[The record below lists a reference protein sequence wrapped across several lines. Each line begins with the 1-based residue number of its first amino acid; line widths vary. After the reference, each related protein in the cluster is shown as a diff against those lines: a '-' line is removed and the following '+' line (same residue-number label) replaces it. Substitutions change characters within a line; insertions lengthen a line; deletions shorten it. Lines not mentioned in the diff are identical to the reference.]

1 MPLQGLSAATRR
13 GIFGHIQLLRE
24 RLMQPL
30 GMRPARNFS
39 SAVWMV
45 LAASFGLAGDAT
57 ANDRAVSTGSG
68 APIVIARPS
77 QWNKDCTPNGLP
89 AVKIIQTPA
98 NGNVGIS
105 AGTGTPTS
113 NRLDAERKDCLGKQ
127 MPAAIL
133 TYRPKPDFV
142 GTDTVSFTITYNG
155 TRTVTDTVTI
165 NVLPLHDAERPKQLN
180 TAVAS
185 VDPAN
190 AVTPRMSQPADKTVK
205 AVASTETTRHTEP
218 SALTGNRIA
227 LVIGNS
233 AYKNVP
239 ALTNPARDADT
250 IASSL
255 RAVGFKTVQL
265 RNDLTRENLTDALQ
279 SFAAEADKADWAVVY
294 FAGHGLEVNGTN
306 YLIPVDARLAIDRDV
321 EFEAVPLDRVM
332 SAVSGA
338 KRLRL
343 VLLDACRD
351 NPFANQM
358 RRLVA
363 TRSIG
368 RGLTNVEPEAGTLV
382 VYAAKHGQVAL
393 DGDGGNSPFVTALT
407 KRMNTPGLEV
417 RRLFDHVRDDVLEMT
432 NRAQQPFS
440 YGSLPGSED
449 YYFRAAATAKQP

>member
-1 MPLQGLSAATRR
+1 
-13 GIFGHIQLLRE
+13 
-24 RLMQPL
+24 MQSL
-30 GMRPARNFS
+30 GMRPAPYLL
-39 SAVWMV
+39 SAVWMG
-45 LAASFGLAGDAT
+45 LAASTSLADPAT
-57 ANDRAVSTGSG
+57 KYERTVSAAVGEST
-68 APIVIARPS
+68 VIGRHS
-77 QWNKDCTPNGLP
+77 QWKIKDCSPNGLP
-89 AVKIIQTPA
+89 GLKINKQPA
-98 NGNVGIS
+98 HGAANVVVGINTI
-105 AGTGTPTS
+105 GT
-113 NRLDAERKDCLGKQ
+113 NRIQGQDQCRGKE
-127 MPAAIL
+127 MTGVIL
-133 TYRPKPDFV
+133 NYQPKPEFI
-142 GTDTVSFTITYNG
+142 GTDVVTYTVSMYG
-155 TRTVTDTVTI
+155 TSYTHTVTI
-165 NVLPLHDAERPKQLN
+165 NVLPSEIAASERPKPQLS

-190 AVTPRMSQPADKTVK
+190 AVTPRTAQAASEIANAK
-205 AVASTETTRHTEP
+205 ASRDTTARQTER
-218 SALTGNRIA
+218 SALTGDRIA

-250 IASSL
+250 VASAL
-255 RAVGFKTVQL
+255 RGVGFQTVQL
-265 RNDLTRENLTDALQ
+265 RNDLTREKLTDALHG
-279 SFAAEADKADWAVVY
+279 FAAEADKADWAVVY

-332 SAVSGA
+332 SAVGGA

-351 NPFANQM
+351 NPFVNQM
-358 RRLVA
+358 RRSVA

-407 KRMNTPGLEV
+407 KRMQTPGLEV

>member
-1 MPLQGLSAATRR
+1 
-13 GIFGHIQLLRE
+13 
-24 RLMQPL
+24 MQSL
-30 GMRPARNFS
+30 GMRPAPYLL
-39 SAVWMV
+39 SAVWMGLTASIS
-45 LAASFGLAGDAT
+45 LADPAT
-57 ANDRAVSTGSG
+57 KYERTVSAAVGEST
-68 APIVIARPS
+68 VIGRHS
-77 QWNKDCTPNGLP
+77 QWKIKDCSPNGLP
-89 AVKIIQTPA
+89 GLKINKQPA
-98 NGNVGIS
+98 HGAANIVVGTNTI
-105 AGTGTPTS
+105 GT
-113 NRLDAERKDCLGKQ
+113 NRNQGQDQCRGKE
-127 MPAAIL
+127 MTGVIL
-133 TYRPKPDFV
+133 NYQPKPEFI
-142 GTDTVSFTITYNG
+142 GTDIVTYTVSMYG
-155 TRTVTDTVTI
+155 TSYTHTVTI
-165 NVLPLHDAERPKQLN
+165 NVLPSEIAASERPKPQLN

-190 AVTPRMSQPADKTVK
+190 AVTPRTTQAASEIAK
-205 AVASTETTRHTEP
+205 ATASRDTTAPQTKP
-218 SALTGNRIA
+218 SALTGDRIA

-250 IASSL
+250 IASAL
-255 RAVGFKTVQL
+255 RSAGFQTVQL
-265 RNDLTRENLTDALQ
+265 RNDLTREKLTDALH

-332 SAVSGA
+332 SAVGGA

-351 NPFANQM
+351 NPFVNQM
-358 RRLVA
+358 RRSVA

-407 KRMNTPGLEV
+407 KRMQTPGLEV

>member
-1 MPLQGLSAATRR
+1 
-13 GIFGHIQLLRE
+13 
-24 RLMQPL
+24 MQPL
-30 GMRPARNFS
+30 GTRLARS
-39 SAVWMV
+39 LPSAVCTLLAV
-45 LAASFGLAGDAT
+45 SVGLASTAIAEDRHLSAASGEPTIIG
-57 ANDRAVSTGSG
+57 RHV
-68 APIVIARPS
+68 
-77 QWNKDCTPNGLP
+77 QWKNKDCSPNGMP
-89 AVKIIQTPA
+89 AVKIGRQPEHGAAKLTAGPVTIGA
-98 NGNVGIS
+98 NRNNPGQDQCRGKETTGVILNYLSNPEFVGI
-105 AGTGTPTS
+105 
-113 NRLDAERKDCLGKQ
+113 
-127 MPAAIL
+127 
-133 TYRPKPDFV
+133 
-142 GTDTVSFTITYNG
+142 DTVTY
-155 TRTVTDTVTI
+155 TVTMYGNTYSNTVTI
-165 NVLPLHDAERPKQLN
+165 NVLPSATTGRKKPD
-180 TAVAS
+180 TVVAS
-185 VDPAN
+185 AN
-190 AVTPRMSQPADKTVK
+190 AVTPRTTQPADEVAKATVPTDTDIRD
-205 AVASTETTRHTEP
+205 AIPTA
-218 SALTGNRIA
+218 AGNRIA

-250 IASSL
+250 MASAFRS
-255 RAVGFKTVQL
+255 AGFKTVQL
-265 RNDLTRENLTDALQ
+265 RRDLTREKLTDALQ
-279 SFAAEADKADWAVVY
+279 DFAAEADKADWAVVY

-306 YLIPVDARLAIDRDV
+306 YLIPVDARLAADRDV
-321 EFEAVPLDRVM
+321 EFEAMPLDRVM
-332 SAVSGA
+332 NAVSGA

-358 RRLVA
+358 RRSVA

-407 KRMNTPGLEV
+407 KRMRTPGLEV

>member
-1 MPLQGLSAATRR
+1 
-13 GIFGHIQLLRE
+13 
-24 RLMQPL
+24 MQPL
-30 GMRPARNFS
+30 GMRPARSVS

-45 LAASFGLAGDAT
+45 LAASFGLASPAAAD
-57 ANDRAVSTGSG
+57 DREVSTVSG
-68 APIVIARPS
+68 EPIVIARHV
-77 QWNKDCTPNGLP
+77 QWKTKDCTANGLP
-89 AVKIIQTPA
+89 VVKINRHPA
-98 NGNVGIS
+98 HGAANLTAGPTIIGINRASPGQDQCRGNEI
-105 AGTGTPTS
+105 TGVLL
-113 NRLDAERKDCLGKQ
+113 NYL
-127 MPAAIL
+127 
-133 TYRPKPDFV
+133 PKPEFI
-142 GTDTVSFTITYNG
+142 GTDIVTY
-155 TRTVTDTVTI
+155 TVTLSSGSYTNTVTI
-165 NVLPLHDAERPKQLN
+165 DVLPSATAGRKKAD

-185 VDPAN
+185 VEPPN
-190 AVTPRMSQPADKTVK
+190 AFTPRTTQPAAEASK
-205 AVASTETTRHTEP
+205 AIAAP
-218 SALTGNRIA
+218 SDTATPQTKPTALTGDRIA

-250 IASSL
+250 IASAL
-255 RAVGFKTVQL
+255 RSVGFKTVQL
-265 RNDLTRENLTDALQ
+265 RSDLTREKLTDALQ

-358 RRLVA
+358 RRSVA
-363 TRSIG
+363 TRSVG

-407 KRMNTPGLEV
+407 KRIMTPGLEV

>member
-1 MPLQGLSAATRR
+1 
-13 GIFGHIQLLRE
+13 
-24 RLMQPL
+24 MQPF
-30 GMRPARNFS
+30 GMRLARSLS

-45 LAASFGLAGDAT
+45 LAASFGLAGDA
-57 ANDRAVSTGSG
+57 AALDREVSTVSG
-68 APIVIARPS
+68 EPIVIARHM
-77 QWNKDCTPNGLP
+77 QWKTKDCTANGLP
-89 AVKIIQTPA
+89 VVKINRHPA
-98 NGNVGIS
+98 HGAANLTAGPTIIGINRAS
-105 AGTGTPTS
+105 PGQDQCQGKEITGVLL
-113 NRLDAERKDCLGKQ
+113 NYL
-127 MPAAIL
+127 
-133 TYRPKPDFV
+133 PKPEFV
-142 GTDTVSFTITYNG
+142 GTDIVTYTVTLSSGSYTNTITI
-155 TRTVTDTVTI
+155 D
-165 NVLPLHDAERPKQLN
+165 VLPSATAERKKSD
-180 TAVAS
+180 TAVAL
-185 VDPAN
+185 VDPPDAFI
-190 AVTPRMSQPADKTVK
+190 PRTTQPAGEAAKPAASSDTATPQAKPTV
-205 AVASTETTRHTEP
+205 
-218 SALTGNRIA
+218 LTGDRIA

-265 RNDLTRENLTDALQ
+265 RNDLTREKLTDALQ

-358 RRLVA
+358 RRSVA

-393 DGDGGNSPFVTALT
+393 DGDGSNSPFVTALT

-449 YYFRAAATAKQP
+449 YYFRAAATAKRP

>member
-1 MPLQGLSAATRR
+1 
-13 GIFGHIQLLRE
+13 
-24 RLMQPL
+24 MQ
-30 GMRPARNFS
+30 
-39 SAVWMV
+39 WK
-45 LAASFGLAGDAT
+45 T
-57 ANDRAVSTGSG
+57 
-68 APIVIARPS
+68 
-77 QWNKDCTPNGLP
+77 KDCTSNGLP
-89 AVKIIQTPA
+89 VVKINRHPA
-98 NGNVGIS
+98 HGAANLT
-105 AGTGTPTS
+105 AGMTTIGS
-113 NRLDAERKDCLGKQ
+113 NRATPGQDQCRGKEVTG
-127 MPAAIL
+127 AIL
-133 TYRPKPDFV
+133 NYQPNPEFV
-142 GTDTVSFTITYNG
+142 GTDIVTY
-155 TRTVTDTVTI
+155 TVTLNNGSKYTNTVTI
-165 NVLPLHDAERPKQLN
+165 DVLPPANAGRKKAD

-185 VDPAN
+185 VDPPN
-190 AVTPRMSQPADKTVK
+190 TFIPRTTQPVGEAAK
-205 AVASTETTRHTEP
+205 AAASSDTGP
-218 SALTGNRIA
+218 SIAQPTALTGNRIA

-233 AYKNVP
+233 TYKNVP
-239 ALTNPARDADT
+239 ALSNPTRDADT
-250 IASSL
+250 MAASFRS
-255 RAVGFKTVQL
+255 AGFKTVQL
-265 RNDLTRENLTDALQ
+265 RNDLTREKLTDALQ
-279 SFAAEADKADWAVVY
+279 DFAVEADKADWAVVY

-306 YLIPVDARLAIDRDV
+306 YLFPVDARLAADRDV

-332 SAVSGA
+332 NAVSGA

-358 RRLVA
+358 RRSVA

-407 KRMNTPGLEV
+407 KRMKTPGLEV

>member
-1 MPLQGLSAATRR
+1 M
-13 GIFGHIQLLRE
+13 FGHIQLLRE

-30 GMRPARNFS
+30 GMRPACDFS
-39 SAVWMV
+39 GAWMV
-45 LAASFGLAGDAT
+45 LIATFSLIGDAAADDRTFSAASGEPTIIG
-57 ANDRAVSTGSG
+57 RHV
-68 APIVIARPS
+68 
-77 QWNKDCTPNGLP
+77 QWRSKDCGPNGLP
-89 AVKIIQTPA
+89 GIKVKQQPA
-98 NGNVGIS
+98 HGTTNVTVGANTIGINRTNP
-105 AGTGTPTS
+105 GQDQCRGKEMTGV
-113 NRLDAERKDCLGKQ
+113 
-127 MPAAIL
+127 IL
-133 TYRPKPDFV
+133 NYQPKPGFV
-142 GTDTVSFTITYNG
+142 GTDTVNYTVAFNNGSEVTYK
-155 TRTVTDTVTI
+155 VTI
-165 NVLPLHDAERPKQLN
+165 NVLPSQ
-180 TAVAS
+180 VAS
-185 VDPAN
+185 SEQPKKFDISSATVNPADT
-190 AVTPRMSQPADKTVK
+190 VTPRTTQQTAEIAKAAAPADISKPQAQT
-205 AVASTETTRHTEP
+205 STLTR
-218 SALTGNRIA
+218 NRIA

-265 RNDLTRENLTDALQ
+265 RSDLTRERLTDALH

-306 YLIPVDARLAIDRDV
+306 YLIPVDARLAADRDV

-358 RRLVA
+358 RRSVA

-382 VYAAKHGQVAL
+382 VYAAKHRQVAL

-407 KRMNTPGLEV
+407 KRMSTPGLEV
-417 RRLFDHVRDDVLEMT
+417 RRLFDYVRDDVLEMT

-449 YYFRAAATAKQP
+449 YYFRAAAAAEKP

>member
-1 MPLQGLSAATRR
+1 MY
-13 GIFGHIQLLRE
+13 
-24 RLMQPL
+24 
-30 GMRPARNFS
+30 
-39 SAVWMV
+39 
-45 LAASFGLAGDAT
+45 
-57 ANDRAVSTGSG
+57 
-68 APIVIARPS
+68 
-77 QWNKDCTPNGLP
+77 
-89 AVKIIQTPA
+89 
-98 NGNVGIS
+98 
-105 AGTGTPTS
+105 
-113 NRLDAERKDCLGKQ
+113 GK
-127 MPAAIL
+127 
-133 TYRPKPDFV
+133 TY
-142 GTDTVSFTITYNG
+142 THA
-155 TRTVTDTVTI
+155 VTI
-165 NVLPLHDAERPKQLN
+165 NVLPSEIATSERPKPQLN
-180 TAVAS
+180 TTVAS

-190 AVTPRMSQPADKTVK
+190 TVAPRATQPAGDAAK
-205 AVASTETTRHTEP
+205 AAVSTDTDTP
-218 SALTGNRIA
+218 NAKPIALTGNRIA

-250 IASSL
+250 IASAL
-255 RAVGFKTVQL
+255 RGVGFKTVQL
-265 RNDLTRENLTDALQ
+265 RSDLTREKLTDTLH

-306 YLIPVDARLAIDRDV
+306 YLVPVDARLAIDRDV

-358 RRLVA
+358 RRSVA

-382 VYAAKHGQVAL
+382 VYAAKHGQVAI
-393 DGDGGNSPFVTALT
+393 DGDGDNSPFVAALT
-407 KRMNTPGLEV
+407 KRMQTPGLEV

>member
-1 MPLQGLSAATRR
+1 
-13 GIFGHIQLLRE
+13 
-24 RLMQPL
+24 
-30 GMRPARNFS
+30 
-39 SAVWMV
+39 MV
-45 LAASFGLAGDAT
+45 LAASFGLAGEA
-57 ANDRAVSTGSG
+57 AALDRTVSTASG
-68 APIVIARPS
+68 ESIIIGRYS
-77 QWNKDCTPNGLP
+77 QWLAECAPDGLP
-89 AVKIIQTPA
+89 SIKIEQAPA
-98 NGNVGIS
+98 NGDTSLS
-105 AGTGTPTS
+105 AGTNIPRA
-113 NRLDAERKDCLGKQ
+113 NRVHSERTNCLGKE
-127 MPAAIL
+127 MPAAFL
-133 TYRPKPDFV
+133 TYRPKPDFA
-142 GTDTVSFTITYNG
+142 GTDTVTFTVTTNG
-155 TRTVTDTVTI
+155 GKFTDTVTI
-165 NVLPLHDAERPKQLN
+165 NVLPSH
-180 TAVAS
+180 TVAS
-185 VDPAN
+185 EQLKKFEIAN
-190 AVTPRMSQPADKTVK
+190 AAANPPDTVPRMTQPA
-205 AVASTETTRHTEP
+205 SETLKPTSPQAAAPIAKPVSP
-218 SALTGNRIA
+218 SAGVRIA

-239 ALTNPARDADT
+239 ALTNPTRDADT
-250 IASSL
+250 IASAF
-255 RAVGFKTVQL
+255 RTVGFKTVQL
-265 RNDLTRENLTDALQ
+265 RSDLTREKLTDALQ

-358 RRLVA
+358 RRSVA

-449 YYFRAAATAKQP
+449 YYFRTGATAKQP

>member
-1 MPLQGLSAATRR
+1 MPGVILNYR
-13 GIFGHIQLLRE
+13 
-24 RLMQPL
+24 
-30 GMRPARNFS
+30 
-39 SAVWMV
+39 
-45 LAASFGLAGDAT
+45 
-57 ANDRAVSTGSG
+57 ST
-68 APIVIARPS
+68 
-77 QWNKDCTPNGLP
+77 
-89 AVKIIQTPA
+89 
-98 NGNVGIS
+98 
-105 AGTGTPTS
+105 
-113 NRLDAERKDCLGKQ
+113 
-127 MPAAIL
+127 
-133 TYRPKPDFV
+133 PDFV
-142 GTDTVSFTITYNG
+142 GTDTVTY
-155 TRTVTDTVTI
+155 TVTLYGRDTYSVTTTI
-165 NVLPLHDAERPKQLN
+165 DVLPSDTAGDKKAN
-180 TAVAS
+180 TVVAS
-185 VDPAN
+185 VDPKN
-190 AVTPRMSQPADKTVK
+190 AATPRTTQPASEVVK
-205 AVASTETTRHTEP
+205 AAAPADADFREATPT
-218 SALTGNRIA
+218 ALTGNRIA

-239 ALTNPARDADT
+239 ALANPTRDADT

-265 RNDLTRENLTDALQ
+265 RSDLTRETLTDALQ

-306 YLIPVDARLAIDRDV
+306 YLIPVDARLAVDRDV

-358 RRLVA
+358 RRSVA

-449 YYFRAAATAKQP
+449 YYFRAEATAKRP

>member
-1 MPLQGLSAATRR
+1 
-13 GIFGHIQLLRE
+13 
-24 RLMQPL
+24 MQPL
-30 GMRPARNFS
+30 GTRAACSFS
-39 SAVWMV
+39 SAVWMT
-45 LAASFGLAGDAT
+45 LAASVGLAAPAT
-57 ANDRAVSTGSG
+57 ADDREVSAISG
-68 APIVIARPS
+68 EPTVVGRHM
-77 QWNKDCTPNGLP
+77 QWKSKDCSPNGLP
-89 AVKIIQTPA
+89 AVKINRQPA
-98 NGNVGIS
+98 HGAANLTAGI
-105 AGTGTPTS
+105 ATIGANRTNPAQDQCRGKEMTGV
-113 NRLDAERKDCLGKQ
+113 
-127 MPAAIL
+127 IL
-133 TYRPKPDFV
+133 NYQSKPEFV
-142 GTDTVSFTITYNG
+142 GTDILTY
-155 TRTVTDTVTI
+155 TVTLNGGTSYSNTVTI
-165 NVLPLHDAERPKQLN
+165 DVLPSATAGRKKAD

-185 VDPAN
+185 VDPPN
-190 AVTPRMSQPADKTVK
+190 AFIPRTTQPAAETAK
-205 AVASTETTRHTEP
+205 AIAAPNDIATPQAKPT
-218 SALTGNRIA
+218 ALTDNRIA

-239 ALTNPARDADT
+239 ALANPTRDADT
-250 IASSL
+250 IASAL
-255 RAVGFKTVQL
+255 RAAGFKVVQL
-265 RNDLTRENLTDALQ
+265 RSDLTREKLTDALQ

-321 EFEAVPLDRVM
+321 EFEAVSLDRVM

-358 RRLVA
+358 RRSVA

>member
-1 MPLQGLSAATRR
+1 MTGVILNYLSNPE
-13 GIFGHIQLLRE
+13 F
-24 RLMQPL
+24 
-30 GMRPARNFS
+30 
-39 SAVWMV
+39 
-45 LAASFGLAGDAT
+45 
-57 ANDRAVSTGSG
+57 
-68 APIVIARPS
+68 
-77 QWNKDCTPNGLP
+77 
-89 AVKIIQTPA
+89 
-98 NGNVGIS
+98 VGI
-105 AGTGTPTS
+105 
-113 NRLDAERKDCLGKQ
+113 
-127 MPAAIL
+127 
-133 TYRPKPDFV
+133 
-142 GTDTVSFTITYNG
+142 DTVTY
-155 TRTVTDTVTI
+155 TVTMYGNTYSNTVTI
-165 NVLPLHDAERPKQLN
+165 NVLPSATTGRKKPD
-180 TAVAS
+180 TVVAS
-185 VDPAN
+185 AN
-190 AVTPRMSQPADKTVK
+190 AVTPRTTQPADEVAKATVPTDTDIRD
-205 AVASTETTRHTEP
+205 AIPTA
-218 SALTGNRIA
+218 AGNRIA

-250 IASSL
+250 MASAFRS
-255 RAVGFKTVQL
+255 AGFKTVQL
-265 RNDLTRENLTDALQ
+265 RRDLTREKLTDALQ
-279 SFAAEADKADWAVVY
+279 DFAAEADKADWAVVY

-306 YLIPVDARLAIDRDV
+306 YLIPVDARLAADRDV
-321 EFEAVPLDRVM
+321 EFEAMPLDRVM
-332 SAVSGA
+332 NAVSGA

-358 RRLVA
+358 RRSVA

-407 KRMNTPGLEV
+407 KRMRTPGLEV

>member
-1 MPLQGLSAATRR
+1 
-13 GIFGHIQLLRE
+13 
-24 RLMQPL
+24 MQPL
-30 GMRPARNFS
+30 GMRPTCSFS

-45 LAASFGLAGDAT
+45 LAASFGLAGDAA
-57 ANDRAVSTGSG
+57 ANDRAVSTASG

-89 AVKIIQTPA
+89 AVKIVQTPA

-113 NRLDAERKDCLGKQ
+113 NRLDAGRKDCLGKQ

-165 NVLPLHDAERPKQLN
+165 NVLPLQDTGQSKQLN

-185 VDPAN
+185 ADSAN
-190 AVTPRMSQPADKTVK
+190 AVAARVTQPASEAAKAAASSDTDTPNVK
-205 AVASTETTRHTEP
+205 P

-265 RNDLTRENLTDALQ
+265 RSDLTREKLTDALQ

-358 RRLVA
+358 RRSVA

-449 YYFRAAATAKQP
+449 YYFRAAATAKRP

>member
-1 MPLQGLSAATRR
+1 
-13 GIFGHIQLLRE
+13 
-24 RLMQPL
+24 MQPL

-45 LAASFGLAGDAT
+45 LAASFELASPAT
-57 ANDRAVSTGSG
+57 AADREISTVSGE
-68 APIVIARPS
+68 PIVIARHM
-77 QWNKDCTPNGLP
+77 QWKNKDCTSNGLP
-89 AVKIIQTPA
+89 VVKINRHPA
-98 NGNVGIS
+98 HGAANLS
-105 AGTGTPTS
+105 AGITTIGVNSVTPGQEQCRGKEVTG
-113 NRLDAERKDCLGKQ
+113 
-127 MPAAIL
+127 AIL
-133 TYRPKPDFV
+133 NYQPNPEFV
-142 GTDTVSFTITYNG
+142 GTDIVTY
-155 TRTVTDTVTI
+155 TVTLNNGSKYTNTVTI
-165 NVLPLHDAERPKQLN
+165 DVLPLATAGRKKAD

-185 VDPAN
+185 VEPPNAFIPRTTHPAGEV
-190 AVTPRMSQPADKTVK
+190 AKAIAAPSDTATPQTKPT
-205 AVASTETTRHTEP
+205 
-218 SALTGNRIA
+218 ALTGNRIA

-239 ALTNPARDADT
+239 ALTNPTRDADT
-250 IASSL
+250 IASAF
-255 RAVGFKTVQL
+255 RTVGFKTVQL
-265 RNDLTRENLTDALQ
+265 RSDLTREKLTDALQ

-358 RRLVA
+358 RRSVA

-417 RRLFDHVRDDVLEMT
+417 RRLFDHVRDDVLELT

-449 YYFRAAATAKQP
+449 YYFRAAATAKRP

>member
-1 MPLQGLSAATRR
+1 MGLTAGISLADPATKYERTVSAAV
-13 GIFGHIQLLRE
+13 GE
-24 RLMQPL
+24 
-30 GMRPARNFS
+30 
-39 SAVWMV
+39 
-45 LAASFGLAGDAT
+45 
-57 ANDRAVSTGSG
+57 ST
-68 APIVIARPS
+68 VIGRHS
-77 QWNKDCTPNGLP
+77 QWKMKDCSPNGLP
-89 AVKIIQTPA
+89 GLKINKQPA
-98 NGNVGIS
+98 HGAANIMVGINTI
-105 AGTGTPTS
+105 GT
-113 NRLDAERKDCLGKQ
+113 NRIQGQDQCRGKE
-127 MPAAIL
+127 MTGVIL
-133 TYRPKPDFV
+133 NYQPKPEFI
-142 GTDTVSFTITYNG
+142 GTDIVTYTVSMYG
-155 TRTVTDTVTI
+155 TSYTHTVTI
-165 NVLPLHDAERPKQLN
+165 NVLPSEIAASERPKPPLN

-190 AVTPRMSQPADKTVK
+190 AVTPRTTQPVSEIAE
-205 AVASTETTRHTEP
+205 AAASKDTTTQQAKP
-218 SALTGNRIA
+218 SALAGNRIA

-358 RRLVA
+358 RRSVA

>member
-1 MPLQGLSAATRR
+1 
-13 GIFGHIQLLRE
+13 
-24 RLMQPL
+24 MQSL
-30 GMRPARNFS
+30 GMRPAPYLL
-39 SAVWMV
+39 SAVWMG
-45 LAASFGLAGDAT
+45 LAASTSLADPPTNYERTVSA
-57 ANDRAVSTGSG
+57 AVGEST
-68 APIVIARPS
+68 VIGRHS
-77 QWNKDCTPNGLP
+77 QWKIKDCSPNGLP
-89 AVKIIQTPA
+89 GLKINKQPA
-98 NGNVGIS
+98 HGAANVVVGINTI
-105 AGTGTPTS
+105 GT
-113 NRLDAERKDCLGKQ
+113 NRIQGQDQCRGKE
-127 MPAAIL
+127 MTGVIL
-133 TYRPKPDFV
+133 NYQPKPEFI
-142 GTDTVSFTITYNG
+142 GTDIVTYTVSMYG
-155 TRTVTDTVTI
+155 TSYTHTVTI
-165 NVLPLHDAERPKQLN
+165 NVLPSEIAASERPKPQLN

-190 AVTPRMSQPADKTVK
+190 AVTPRTTQA
-205 AVASTETTRHTEP
+205 ASEIANATASRDTTARQTER
-218 SALTGNRIA
+218 SALTGDRIA

-250 IASSL
+250 IASAL
-255 RAVGFKTVQL
+255 RSAGFQTVQL
-265 RNDLTRENLTDALQ
+265 RNDLTREKLTDALHG
-279 SFAAEADKADWAVVY
+279 FAAEADKADWAVVY

-332 SAVSGA
+332 SAVGGA

-351 NPFANQM
+351 NPFVNQM
-358 RRLVA
+358 RRSVA

-407 KRMNTPGLEV
+407 KRMQTPGLEV

>member
-1 MPLQGLSAATRR
+1 MM
-13 GIFGHIQLLRE
+13 
-24 RLMQPL
+24 MQTL
-30 GMRPARNFS
+30 GMRSAPYLL
-39 SAVWMV
+39 SAVWMG
-45 LAASFGLAGDAT
+45 LAASISLAEPAT
-57 ANDRAVSTGSG
+57 KYERTVSAAVGEPT
-68 APIVIARPS
+68 VIGRHS
-77 QWNKDCTPNGLP
+77 QWKNKDCSPNGLP
-89 AVKIIQTPA
+89 GLKINKQPA
-98 NGNVGIS
+98 HGAANVVVGINTI
-105 AGTGTPTS
+105 GT
-113 NRLDAERKDCLGKQ
+113 NRIQGQDQCRGKE
-127 MPAAIL
+127 MTGVIL
-133 TYRPKPDFV
+133 NYQPKPEFI
-142 GTDTVSFTITYNG
+142 GTDIVTYTVSMYG
-155 TRTVTDTVTI
+155 TSYTHTVTI
-165 NVLPLHDAERPKQLN
+165 NVLPSEIAVSERTKPPSN

-190 AVTPRMSQPADKTVK
+190 AITPRTTQPAGEAAKT
-205 AVASTETTRHTEP
+205 AVSTNKNIQNAD
-218 SALTGNRIA
+218 SATVTGNRIA

-233 AYKNVP
+233 AYRNVP

-255 RAVGFKTVQL
+255 RAAGFKTVQL
-265 RNDLTRENLTDALQ
+265 NNDLTREKLTDALHG
-279 SFAAEADKADWAVVY
+279 FAAEADKADWAVVY

-306 YLIPVDARLAIDRDV
+306 YLIPVDARLAADRDV

-351 NPFANQM
+351 NPFTNQM
-358 RRLVA
+358 RRSVA
-363 TRSIG
+363 TRSVG

-407 KRMNTPGLEV
+407 RRMRTPGLEV
-417 RRLFDHVRDDVLEMT
+417 RRLFDYVRDDVLEMT

-449 YYFRAAATAKQP
+449 YYFQTDAAAKKP

>member
-1 MPLQGLSAATRR
+1 
-13 GIFGHIQLLRE
+13 
-24 RLMQPL
+24 MQPL
-30 GMRPARNFS
+30 GMRPARS
-39 SAVWMV
+39 LSPAVLVV
-45 LAASFGLAGDAT
+45 LAASFGLAGDA
-57 ANDRAVSTGSG
+57 AALDRTVSTASG
-68 APIVIARPS
+68 EPIVIGRYS
-77 QWNKDCTPNGLP
+77 QWRAECAPDGLP
-89 AVKIIQTPA
+89 SIKIDQAPA
-98 NGNVGIS
+98 NGDTSLS
-105 AGTGTPTS
+105 AGTNIPRN
-113 NRLDAERKDCLGKQ
+113 NRTNPERKDCLGKE
-127 MPAAIL
+127 MPAAFL
-133 TYRPKPDFV
+133 TYRPKPDFA
-142 GTDTVSFTITYNG
+142 GTDTVSFTVTTNG
-155 TRTVTDTVTI
+155 GKFTDKVTI
-165 NVLPLHDAERPKQLN
+165 NVLPSHTAASERPKKFDVA
-180 TAVAS
+180 TAAANP
-185 VDPAN
+185 VDT
-190 AVTPRMSQPADKTVK
+190 VTPRTTQPASETLKPAATEAGAPIAK
-205 AVASTETTRHTEP
+205 PASP
-218 SALTGNRIA
+218 SAGVRIA

-250 IASSL
+250 IASAL
-255 RAVGFKTVQL
+255 RSAGFKTVQL
-265 RNDLTRENLTDALQ
+265 RNDLTREKLTDALQ
-279 SFAAEADKADWAVVY
+279 GFAAEADKADWAVVY

-306 YLIPVDARLAIDRDV
+306 YLVPVDARLAADRDV

-358 RRLVA
+358 RRSVA

-393 DGDGGNSPFVTALT
+393 DGDGGNSPFVAALT
-407 KRMNTPGLEV
+407 KRMKTPGLEV

-449 YYFRAAATAKQP
+449 YYFRAAATAKRP

>member
-1 MPLQGLSAATRR
+1 MG
-13 GIFGHIQLLRE
+13 
-24 RLMQPL
+24 
-30 GMRPARNFS
+30 
-39 SAVWMV
+39 
-45 LAASFGLAGDAT
+45 LAASISLADPAT
-57 ANDRAVSTGSG
+57 KYERTVSAAVGEST
-68 APIVIARPS
+68 VIGRYS
-77 QWNKDCTPNGLP
+77 QWKNKDCGPNGLP
-89 AVKIIQTPA
+89 GVKINKQPA
-98 NGNVGIS
+98 HGAANVVVGVNTIGPNRTNPGQDQCRGKEM
-105 AGTGTPTS
+105 AGV
-113 NRLDAERKDCLGKQ
+113 
-127 MPAAIL
+127 IL
-133 TYRPKPDFV
+133 NYQPKPEFI
-142 GTDTVSFTITYNG
+142 GTDIVTYTVSMYGKTY
-155 TRTVTDTVTI
+155 THAVTI
-165 NVLPLHDAERPKQLN
+165 NVLPSEIATSERPKPQLN
-180 TAVAS
+180 TTVAS

-190 AVTPRMSQPADKTVK
+190 TVAPRATQPAGDAAK
-205 AVASTETTRHTEP
+205 AAVSTDTDTP
-218 SALTGNRIA
+218 NAKPIALTGNRIA

-250 IASSL
+250 IASAL
-255 RAVGFKTVQL
+255 RGVGFKTVQL
-265 RNDLTRENLTDALQ
+265 RSDLTREKLTDTLH

-306 YLIPVDARLAIDRDV
+306 YLVPVDARLAIDRDV

-358 RRLVA
+358 RRSVA

-382 VYAAKHGQVAL
+382 VYAAKHGQVAI
-393 DGDGGNSPFVTALT
+393 DGDGDNSPFVAALT
-407 KRMNTPGLEV
+407 KRMQTPGLEV